1 MSISEQ
7 DIKIY
12 KRATIPNDTA
22 WDKKTSNPYVL
33 FERLMYEHARYTWL
47 HTVLSFILFDR
58 VSNIKI
64 GLTNIWFWF
73 STIWKDRN
81 WDEYYILKILQ
92 RKIEIQRNRLV
103 KNNRHEKITYHNRDM
118 TIVLNLLERVM
129 HDYYDIEH
137 YNYIDINYS
146 FDKNPDNSET
156 YILNTKILSEN
167 LDIFISK
174 YPSSAR
180 YVLKHNPDMDVNYQ
194 NLSPE
199 NKKSFCR
206 LIATHNHK
214 KARALLF
221 NIINERAP
229 SWWD

>member
-1 MSISEQ
+1 MVEEVVQTQQALANNDSAAHGDSLATLKRMVNDSKIPAFLCTSIKA
-7 DIKIY
+7 DN
-12 KRATIPNDTA
+12 PNYLSIILGN
-22 WDKKTSNPYVL
+22 KL
-33 FERLMYEHARYTWL
+33 FCEEFEILPEDLIGNSYD
-47 HTVLSFILFDR
+47 FLFD
-58 VSNIKI
+58 N
-64 GLTNIWFWF
+64 
-73 STIWKDRN
+73 
-81 WDEYYILKILQ
+81 
-92 RKIEIQRNRLV
+92 
-103 KNNRHEKITYHNRDM
+103 
-118 TIVLNLLERVM
+118 
-129 HDYYDIEH
+129 
-137 YNYIDINYS
+137 IDINYS
-146 FDKNPDNSET
+146 FDKNPDNFET

-180 YVLKHNPDMDVNYQ
+180 YVLKHNPDMDVNK

-214 KARALLF
+214 KARTLLF